1 MSVCVFIKSMITF
14 HIYNM
19 NSVNVFSLWNI
30 IRIQPFVLLLSR
42 IPIRPKCILP
52 LIAAL
57 CLPLTLQGQDNATKP
72 SSIVGQ
78 VFMRSKNVLGPPNA
92 ENIVFVDLPR
102 TEAEVVL
109 IADGD
114 TLRTE
119 TDSFGEFSF
128 SDIVSKQVTLSV
140 ISKLGVKTVLF
151 NGALNLKPGE
161 NIVMVTST
169 NDPKTPIV
177 SIEGDKWIYRVVE
190 SFRRVAGPKENF
202 AVEMLTKMPGV
213 KYNKRRGLIDIPK
226 EAIYRSYVNGAYIFA
241 LDPAAQ

>member
-1 MSVCVFIKSMITF
+1 MKKLLFLVCFIS
-14 HIYNM
+14 
-19 NSVNVFSLWNI
+19 
-30 IRIQPFVLLLSR
+30 
-42 IPIRPKCILP
+42 
-52 LIAAL
+52 AGL

-78 VFMRSKNVLGPPNA
+78 VFARSKHIMPSQQSS
-92 ENIVFVDLPR
+92 ETIIFVDAPR

-177 SIEGDKWIYRVVE
+177 SIEGDKWVYRAVE
-190 SFRRVAGPKENF
+190 SFRRVAGPKEDF

-226 EAIYRSYVNGAYIFA
+226 EGIYRSYVDGAYIFA
-241 LDPAAQ
+241 LDPATQ